1 MTAIQGQ
8 IEDIWSQQEANQ
20 FGTERYAYLF
30 KPGSYSLNVKLSYY
44 TTAHGLG
51 FSPDDV
57 TITGGVQSLGVGTDR
72 SALNNFWRGA
82 ENLAVMPPV
91 ANNIN
96 KWAVSQATF
105 LRRFH
110 LKDSGQLFLFD
121 FATGPA
127 GTSSGGFVADSK
139 VDQLISSG
147 SQQQFMSRNN
157 TMTTW
162 NGGLWNMVFVGDE
175 IGALTPA
182 GSWPSKAYTVV
193 DKTPV
198 IREKPY
204 LVMDSNGNY
213 TMQVPQLKKDSQ
225 GTGWAGTTSDAATTL
240 PINQFYI
247 AKSTTDTA
255 ESLNTALQQ
264 GYHLILT
271 PGVYHL
277 DCSLNVVYADTVV
290 LGLGM
295 ATLTPDRGTPA
306 LTIADVDGVSISG
319 ILFDAGP
326 QQSSSLLL
334 AGLSI
339 SNVDHS
345 ANPTVLYDLSC
356 RVGGATAS
364 ASAQNCFTIN
374 VNNLILDNVW
384 LWRADHGKDP
394 HGNDVGWNI
403 NPADNGLTVNGQ
415 CVTAYGLFVEH
426 FKGFQTL
433 WNGNDGSV
441 YFYQS
446 EIPYDVPS
454 QGEWQQKNVNEKG
467 YPSYKVSCEVT
478 RHTAQGLGVYSN
490 FLTKDIQLDNA
501 IETPVTPGIQMQHM
515 VTIWLN
521 GAKGTSINHVINGTG
536 DAVYD
541 KGLNTPTEA
550 QV

>member
-1 MTAIQGQ
+1 MPPSGPRPTPINPKPVDFGPNVHIFDPHGDMTAIQGQ

-213 TMQVPQLKKDSQ
+213 AVQVP
-225 GTGWAGTTSDAATTL
+225 
-240 PINQFYI
+240 N
-247 AKSTTDTA
+247 
-255 ESLNTALQQ
+255 
-264 GYHLILT
+264 
-271 PGVYHL
+271 
-277 DCSLNVVYADTVV
+277 
-290 LGLGM
+290 
-295 ATLTPDRGTPA
+295 
-306 LTIADVDGVSISG
+306 
-319 ILFDAGP
+319 
-326 QQSSSLLL
+326 
-334 AGLSI
+334 
-339 SNVDHS
+339 
-345 ANPTVLYDLSC
+345 
-356 RVGGATAS
+356 
-364 ASAQNCFTIN
+364 
-374 VNNLILDNVW
+374 
-384 LWRADHGKDP
+384 
-394 HGNDVGWNI
+394 
-403 NPADNGLTVNGQ
+403 
-415 CVTAYGLFVEH
+415 
-426 FKGFQTL
+426 
-433 WNGNDGSV
+433 
-441 YFYQS
+441 
-446 EIPYDVPS
+446 
-454 QGEWQQKNVNEKG
+454 
-467 YPSYKVSCEVT
+467 
-478 RHTAQGLGVYSN
+478 
-490 FLTKDIQLDNA
+490 
-501 IETPVTPGIQMQHM
+501 
-515 VTIWLN
+515 
-521 GAKGTSINHVINGTG
+521 
-536 DAVYD
+536 
-541 KGLNTPTEA
+541 
-550 QV
+550 